1 MDMLFAQGVNLI
13 KVQLW
18 GLCVYSAANGLAGDA
33 GTTAAMPAVPAQV
46 FAEMLKEMP
55 DNTLGILCQTHDL
68 ANPVD
73 IVALACFKALD
84 QSPFQSRPVA
94 RARLDAVTLA

>member
-1 MDMLFAQGVNLI
+1 MLFAQGAHFI
-13 KVQLW
+13 EVQLR
-18 GLCVYSAANGLAGDA
+18 GLRLYRAGNGLAGNA
-33 GTTAAMPAVPAQV
+33 GTTAAMPAVSPQV
-46 FAEMLKEMP
+46 FAEMMKEMP
-55 DNTLGILCQTHDL
+55 DNTPGILCQTHDL